1 MSSNHSIRR
10 IALCGNPNS
19 GKSSLFNALTGL
31 GQKISNIPGTTIELK
46 RGHYKSKQHS
56 YEIIDTPGTYSID
69 PKSEDEK
76 IALKIFEPDHPDY
89 PEVIVYVADA
99 SNIKRHLFFF
109 SQLAQRGIPMVLVL
123 NLLDV
128 SEAKGVQID
137 TERLQNELG
146 IPVVAT
152 NARKKEGI
160 AELQSIIDG
169 KAFTSHYSF
178 YDNNSEVEEVV
189 QRYSNIDKLV
199 DKTVSIQ
206 SKREL
211 LTQKLDPILTHP
223 ILGYAIFLGIL
234 FIIFQSVFRLS
245 EYPMGLIESGF
256 DVLGNSVRSVLPD
269 NWIEGLLV
277 DGLIAGLSGVII
289 FIPQIAI
296 LFFFIGILEDT
307 GYMARVS
314 FIMDR
319 MLRGLGLSGKSVVPL
334 VSGVACAIPAIMATR
349 TIGNWKDRIITI
361 LVTPL
366 MSCSA
371 RLPVYTLLIAI
382 AVPETSV
389 WGVFSVQGLLL
400 LAMYVLG
407 TLASLVAALV
417 FKWILNFD
425 GNRFY
430 IMEMPIFHPPR
441 WKSIGLTVLNK
452 SKSFVFEAGKV
463 ILLISLVLWF
473 MASYG
478 PGEEST
484 FEQTG
489 QIEQSY
495 AGKFGKSIEP
505 AIKPLGYNWKIGIAL
520 ITSFAA
526 REVFVGTMATIYS
539 IDSDEPDFDLRNT
552 MLAEVDPVSGNKVY
566 SLATVLSLMVF
577 YAFAMQCMSTLA
589 VVYKETR
596 TWKWPAIQFVYM
608 TALAYVASWITYVLV
623 S

>member
-1 MSSNHSIRR
+1 
-10 IALCGNPNS
+10 
-19 GKSSLFNALTGL
+19 
-31 GQKISNIPGTTIELK
+31 
-46 RGHYKSKQHS
+46 
-56 YEIIDTPGTYSID
+56 
-69 PKSEDEK
+69 
-76 IALKIFEPDHPDY
+76 
-89 PEVIVYVADA
+89 
-99 SNIKRHLFFF
+99 
-109 SQLAQRGIPMVLVL
+109 
-123 NLLDV
+123 
-128 SEAKGVQID
+128 
-137 TERLQNELG
+137 
-146 IPVVAT
+146 
-152 NARKKEGI
+152 
-160 AELQSIIDG
+160 
-169 KAFTSHYSF
+169 
-178 YDNNSEVEEVV
+178 
-189 QRYSNIDKLV
+189 
-199 DKTVSIQ
+199 
-206 SKREL
+206 
-211 LTQKLDPILTHP
+211 
-223 ILGYAIFLGIL
+223 
-234 FIIFQSVFRLS
+234 
-245 EYPMGLIESGF
+245 
-256 DVLGNSVRSVLPD
+256 
-269 NWIEGLLV
+269 
-277 DGLIAGLSGVII
+277 
-289 FIPQIAI
+289 
-296 LFFFIGILEDT
+296 
-307 GYMARVS
+307 
-314 FIMDR
+314 
-319 MLRGLGLSGKSVVPL
+319 LGLSGKSVVPL

-484 FEQTG
+484 FEQTS

-566 SLATVLSLMVF
+566 SLATVLSLMFF